1 MDLQELDLGLVEDQI
16 ERAVREVY
24 SKYLLLELKSRRLNL
39 LLPSV
44 MPHSLLSTI
53 LNTLFLHFHYP
64 SITLLPTPVGCV
76 IAAGCRAGLVVDI
89 GWNETIIT
97 AIYEYREVHHNR
109 TIRGMKLVT
118 REMGKMLCRLKRISD
133 GESFGLDLDDDETAN
148 AMINDSF
155 EHCEEITARMAW
167 CQSLQEA
174 ARKFPVPQNLS
185 SNKLGG
191 LPTIAEDQG
200 GNANTPD
207 TVKEDLLMTIPSSFP
222 PHRNVR
228 IPFSHF
234 AQPVESALFATASN
248 TYGFDDHEKPLDIL
262 IYKVL
267 LLLSPDIRS
276 VCLSR
281 IIVTGGGS
289 NIPGLKCRLLDQL
302 SLLIRDRGWDPVV
315 GKAADERRRRLKE
328 ISTNQQKQPPP
339 QSTTT
344 TTVAALAPQVPDPI
358 EEKLRDQQRKEAK
371 PLVIVPN
378 AGTVRGVETLGAWAG
393 GSMLAAL
400 KVKGIVDIDKDSF
413 LQHGLA
419 GARRD
424 AEQQQQQQQP
434 TMSAG
439 VPPQQQQRQSHH
451 GPLIPRASMA
461 ENPTW
466 TLGGWA

>member
-1 MDLQELDLGLVEDQI
+1 MDLQELNLGLVEDQI

-39 LLPSV
+39 LLPSI
-44 MPHSLLSTI
+44 MPHPLLSTI

-118 REMGKMLCRLKRISD
+118 REMGKMLCRLKRNSD
-133 GESFGLDLDDDETAN
+133 GESYGLELDVDETAN

-155 EHCEEITARMAW
+155 EHCEEITTRMAW
-167 CQSLQEA
+167 CQSLEEA
-174 ARKFPVPQNLS
+174 ARNFPVPQKLS
-185 SNKLGG
+185 SNLRR
-191 LPTIAEDQG
+191 LPTIAEDQPE
-200 GNANTPD
+200 NANPPD
-207 TVKEDLLMTIPSSFP
+207 TVKEDPLMTIPSCFP

-228 IPFSHF
+228 IPFSHL
-234 AQPVESALFATASN
+234 AQPVESALFTTASS
-248 TYGFDDHEKPLDIL
+248 TDDFDDHEKPLHIL
-262 IYKVL
+262 IYKEL

-289 NIPGLKCRLLDQL
+289 NIPGLKSRLLDQL

-328 ISTNQQKQPPP
+328 ISTNQQKQPTP

-358 EEKLRDQQRKEAK
+358 EEKLRNQQRKEAK
-371 PLVIVPN
+371 PSVIAPN

-393 GSMLAAL
+393 GSLLAAL
-400 KVKGIVDIDKDSF
+400 KVKGTVDIDKDSF

-424 AEQQQQQQQP
+424 AEQHQQQQP
-434 TMSAG
+434 TTSAG
-439 VPPQQQQRQSHH
+439 VPQQQQQRQSHH
-451 GPLIPRASMA
+451 GPLIPRAGVA
-461 ENPTW
+461 EKSAW